1 MYRILAVNPGSTST
15 KISVSDD
22 ENLIFEATINHS
34 REELKKYKRISDQYE
49 MRKDLVIAEVKKHGL
64 PVQFDAIIGRGG
76 LAKPVK
82 SGVFRV
88 NDQMVE
94 DQRKALHQHACD
106 QGCIIAHEIAEEIG
120 CPSFVAD
127 PGVVDEL
134 APEAKISGSPLLPR
148 YCIWHALNQKA
159 IARRYAKD
167 HGTRYEDLN
176 LIVCHLGG
184 GISIAA
190 HDHGEAID
198 ANNALDGEGPFS
210 PERAGSLPAADLIR
224 LCFSGRYTQDQLVK
238 KVSGEAGII
247 AHLGTNDMLEV
258 ENWVLHGDKHAEL
271 ILNAMIWNVAKCIAA
286 EGAVLK
292 GKVDAILLTGGL
304 ARSQYITDHIKERV
318 EFIAPVT
325 IYPGQDEMKALT
337 ENALAVLRGER
348 QAMDYGEAANNEN
361 DLSVRK
367 DIIKGWGS
375 QTVAPPLCFCSG
387 ARDKARG

>member
-22 ENLIFEATINHS
+22 ESLIFEAT
-34 REELKKYKRISDQYE
+34 REELKKYRRISDQYE
-49 MRKDLVIAEVKKHGL
+49 MRKDLVVEEVRRHGLEVK
-64 PVQFDAIIGRGG
+64 FDAIIGRGG
-76 LAKPVK
+76 LSKPVK

-106 QGCIIAHEIAEEIG
+106 LGCIIAHEIAGEVG

-159 IARRYAKD
+159 IARRHAKAQ
-167 HGTRYEDLN
+167 GKRYEDMN
-176 LIVCHLGG
+176 LIICHLGG

-190 HDHGEAID
+190 HERGLAID

-210 PERAGSLPAADLIR
+210 PERAGSLPAADLI
-224 LCFSGRYTQDQLVK
+224 LLGFSGRYTQDQLIK
-238 KVSGEAGII
+238 RVSGEAGII
-247 AHLGTNDMLEV
+247 AHLGTNDMIEV
-258 ENWVLHGDKHAEL
+258 ERWIEHGDKHAEL

-304 ARSQYITDHIKERV
+304 ARSEYITDRVRERV
-318 EFIAPVT
+318 EFIAPVY

-348 QAMDYGEAANNEN
+348 KAMDYGEAACGCG
-361 DLSVRK
+361 DL
-367 DIIKGWGS
+367 
-375 QTVAPPLCFCSG
+375 
-387 ARDKARG
+387 

>member
-22 ENLIFEATINHS
+22 ETLIFEATINHS

-49 MRKDLVIAEVKKHGL
+49 MRKDTVVEEVKKHGL
-64 PVQFDAIIGRGG
+64 PVKFDAVIGRGG

-167 HGTRYEDLN
+167 NGTRYEDLN
-176 LIVCHLGG
+176 LIICHLGG

-247 AHLGTNDMLEV
+247 AHLGTNDMMEV
-258 ENWVLHGDKHAEL
+258 ENWIEHGDKHAEL
-271 ILNAMIWNVAKCIAA
+271 IVSAMIWNVAKCIAS

-292 GKVDAILLTGGL
+292 GKVDAILLTGGSAYGKQL
-304 ARSQYITDHIKERV
+304 VAWIEEYVSH
-318 EFIAPVT
+318 IAPVHV
-325 IYPGQDEMKALT
+325 YPGEDEML
-337 ENALAVLRGER
+337 ALAMGALRVLRGQEEILE
-348 QAMDYGEAANNEN
+348 YHI
-361 DLSVRK
+361 V
-367 DIIKGWGS
+367 
-375 QTVAPPLCFCSG
+375 
-387 ARDKARG
+387 

>member
-325 IYPGQDEMKALT
+325 IYPGQDEMKAPRR
-337 ENALAVLRGER
+337 ASGHGLRRGRQQRKRPLSKER
-348 QAMDYGEAANNEN
+348 YYQGVGQPDGC
-361 DLSVRK
+361 S
-367 DIIKGWGS
+367 
-375 QTVAPPLCFCSG
+375 TPLFLF
-387 ARDKARG
+387 

>member
-88 NDQMVE
+88 NEQMVE

-198 ANNALDGEGPFS
+198 ANNASTARD
-210 PERAGSLPAADLIR
+210 RSLPSA
-224 LCFSGRYTQDQLVK
+224 QDPCLQQ
-238 KVSGEAGII
+238 
-247 AHLGTNDMLEV
+247 T
-258 ENWVLHGDKHAEL
+258 
-271 ILNAMIWNVAKCIAA
+271 
-286 EGAVLK
+286 
-292 GKVDAILLTGGL
+292 
-304 ARSQYITDHIKERV
+304 
-318 EFIAPVT
+318 
-325 IYPGQDEMKALT
+325 
-337 ENALAVLRGER
+337 
-348 QAMDYGEAANNEN
+348 
-361 DLSVRK
+361 LSVFASLAATRRT
-367 DIIKGWGS
+367 S
-375 QTVAPPLCFCSG
+375 LS
-387 ARDKARG
+387 RR

>member
-22 ENLIFEATINHS
+22 ENLVFEATINHS

-88 NDQMVE
+88 NEQMVE

-159 IARRYAKD
+159 IARRYAREHD
-167 HGTRYEDLN
+167 THYEDLR
-176 LIVCHLGG
+176 LIMCHLGG

-190 HDHGEAID
+190 HDHGQAID

-210 PERAGSLPAADLIR
+210 PERSGSLPVAALIR
-224 LCFSGRYTQDQLVK
+224 LCFSGTLTEDELLKRV
-238 KVSGEAGII
+238 AGHGGLI
-247 AHLGTNDMLEV
+247 AHLGSNNMKEIV
-258 ENWVLHGDKHAEL
+258 KRIEEGDDHARL
-271 ILNAMIWNVAKCIAA
+271 VVDAMIWHVAKTIVSEA
-286 EGAVLK
+286 AVLC
-292 GKVDAILLTGGL
+292 GPPDAIILTGGM
-304 ARSQYITDHIKERV
+304 AHSDYIVDRLKRRIAWL
-318 EFIAPVT
+318 APVAV
-325 IYPGQDEMKALT
+325 YPGQDEMRALA
-337 ENALAVLRGER
+337 ENALAALEGKRAE
-348 QAMDYGEAANNEN
+348 
-361 DLSVRK
+361 
-367 DIIKGWGS
+367 
-375 QTVAPPLCFCSG
+375 
-387 ARDKARG
+387 

>member
-34 REELKKYKRISDQYE
+34 REKLKKYKRISDQYE

-361 DLSVRK
+361 DL
-367 DIIKGWGS
+367 
-375 QTVAPPLCFCSG
+375 
-387 ARDKARG
+387 

>member
-22 ENLIFEATINHS
+22 ESLIFEATINHS
-34 REELKKYKRISDQYE
+34 REELKKYRRISDQYE
-49 MRKDLVIAEVKKHGL
+49 MRKDLVVEEVRRHGLEVK
-64 PVQFDAIIGRGG
+64 FDAIIGRGG
-76 LAKPVK
+76 LSKPVK

-106 QGCIIAHEIAEEIG
+106 LGCIIAHEIAGEVG

-159 IARRYAKD
+159 IARRHATAQGK
-167 HGTRYEDLN
+167 RYEDMN
-176 LIVCHLGG
+176 LIICHLGG

-190 HDHGEAID
+190 HERGLAID

-224 LCFSGRYTQDQLVK
+224 LCFSGRYTQDQLIK
-238 KVSGEAGII
+238 RVSGEAGII
-247 AHLGTNDMLEV
+247 AHLGTNDMIEV
-258 ENWVLHGDKHAEL
+258 ERWIEHGDKHAEL

-304 ARSQYITDHIKERV
+304 ARSEYITDRVRERV
-318 EFIAPVT
+318 EFIAPVY

-348 QAMDYGEAANNEN
+348 KAMDYGEAACGCG
-361 DLSVRK
+361 DL
-367 DIIKGWGS
+367 
-375 QTVAPPLCFCSG
+375 
-387 ARDKARG
+387 

>member
-106 QGCIIAHEIAEEIG
+106 QG
-120 CPSFVAD
+120 
-127 PGVVDEL
+127 
-134 APEAKISGSPLLPR
+134 

-361 DLSVRK
+361 DL
-367 DIIKGWGS
+367 
-375 QTVAPPLCFCSG
+375 
-387 ARDKARG
+387 

>member
-76 LAKPVK
+76 LAKPIK
-82 SGVFRV
+82 SGIFRV

-198 ANNALDGEGPFS
+198 ANNASTARD
-210 PERAGSLPAADLIR
+210 RSLPSA
-224 LCFSGRYTQDQLVK
+224 QDPCPQQ
-238 KVSGEAGII
+238 
-247 AHLGTNDMLEV
+247 T
-258 ENWVLHGDKHAEL
+258 
-271 ILNAMIWNVAKCIAA
+271 
-286 EGAVLK
+286 
-292 GKVDAILLTGGL
+292 
-304 ARSQYITDHIKERV
+304 
-318 EFIAPVT
+318 
-325 IYPGQDEMKALT
+325 
-337 ENALAVLRGER
+337 
-348 QAMDYGEAANNEN
+348 
-361 DLSVRK
+361 LSVFASLAATRRT
-367 DIIKGWGS
+367 S
-375 QTVAPPLCFCSG
+375 LS
-387 ARDKARG
+387 RR

>member
-224 LCFSGRYTQDQLVK
+224 LCFSGQFTEKELLKRI
-238 KVSGEAGII
+238 AGQAGLI
-247 AHLGTNDMLEV
+247 AHLGTNDMKEI
-258 ENWVLHGDKHAEL
+258 ESRIARGDKHAEL
-271 ILNAMIWNVAKCIAA
+271 VVDAMIYQVAKNIAS
-286 EGAVLK
+286 EGAVLC
-292 GKVDAILLTGGL
+292 GNIDAILLTGGL
-304 ARSQYITDHIKERV
+304 VRSDYLVSRLRERIS
-318 EFIAPVT
+318 FLAP
-325 IYPGQDEMKALT
+325 IHCYPGEDEMQALAF
-337 ENALAVLRGER
+337 NALDVLHHRR
-348 QAMDYGEAANNEN
+348 EAKVYE
-361 DLSVRK
+361 
-367 DIIKGWGS
+367 
-375 QTVAPPLCFCSG
+375 
-387 ARDKARG
+387 

>member
-134 APEAKISGSPLLPR
+134 APEAKISVLRCCRATASGMRSTEGHCPPLCQGPWHTLRGPQPHRLPPRWR
-148 YCIWHALNQKA
+148 YLHRCPRPWRGHRRQQRPRRRGTVLSR
-159 IARRYAKD
+159 ARRIPARSRPY
-167 HGTRYEDLN
+167 
-176 LIVCHLGG
+176 
-184 GISIAA
+184 
-190 HDHGEAID
+190 
-198 ANNALDGEGPFS
+198 P
-210 PERAGSLPAADLIR
+210 SLL
-224 LCFSGRYTQDQLVK
+224 LGRYTQDQLVK

-271 ILNAMIWNVAKCIAA
+271 ILNAMIRNVAKCIAA

-292 GKVDAILLTGGL
+292 G
-304 ARSQYITDHIKERV
+304 ARSMPSSSRV
-318 EFIAPVT
+318 VRH
-325 IYPGQDEMKALT
+325 ALSISLT
-337 ENALAVLRGER
+337 TSRSA
-348 QAMDYGEAANNEN
+348 
-361 DLSVRK
+361 
-367 DIIKGWGS
+367 
-375 QTVAPPLCFCSG
+375 
-387 ARDKARG
+387 